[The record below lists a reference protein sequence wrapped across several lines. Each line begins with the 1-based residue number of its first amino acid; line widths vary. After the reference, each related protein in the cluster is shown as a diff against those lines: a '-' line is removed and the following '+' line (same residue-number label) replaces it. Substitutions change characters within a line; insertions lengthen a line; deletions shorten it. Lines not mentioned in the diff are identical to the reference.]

1 MEVLA
6 VLKHNHLGVCLV
18 FRKHR
23 AGPGGGLYGT
33 ETQPLNEFAWSL
45 ENTEQG
51 QVVVLTV
58 LKHNHLIVCLDFR
71 KHLAGPG
78 GGPYSTETQ
87 TLNEF
92 VWCLEN
98 T

>member
-1 MEVLA
+1 M
-6 VLKHNHLGVCLV
+6 
-18 FRKHR
+18 
-23 AGPGGGLYGT
+23 
-33 ETQPLNEFAWSL
+33 
-45 ENTEQG
+45 
-51 QVVVLTV
+51 
-58 LKHNHLIVCLDFR
+58 FR

-98 T
+98 TEQGQVEVLAVLKHNHLWVAWSLENTEQGQVEVLTVLKHKHLMSLFGV